1 MCGRFVIAADSTALQ
16 QAFDLTSV
24 PELTPRYNVAPT
36 QLAPVIINE
45 DGGRELVM
53 YRWGLVPS
61 WAKDLA
67 MGSKMINARS
77 ETIEEKPSFK
87 HAFRRRRCLVPAN
100 GFYEWKTEG
109 TKKMPRYIH
118 LKDAPLFAMAGLW
131 ETWHDAEKHPVH
143 TFTILTTGANDFM
156 RQFHERMPV
165 IVKPDDYSLWL
176 DQQTPAEPLRAL
188 LTQFDPNA
196 MTAYEVSTAVNKPV
210 FDGPELIEP
219 LARLF

>member
-16 QAFDLTSV
+16 QAFDLASV

-67 MGSKMINARS
+67 MGAKMINARS

-100 GFYEWKTEG
+100 GFYEWKAEG

-118 LKDAPLFAMAGLW
+118 LKDVPLFAMAGLW
-131 ETWHDAEKHPVH
+131 ETWHDVEKRPIH

-165 IVKPDDYSLWL
+165 IVRPADYGLWL
-176 DQQTPAEPLRAL
+176 DQQAPTEPLRAL
-188 LTQFDPNA
+188 LTQYDPNA

-219 LARLF
+219 LARLL